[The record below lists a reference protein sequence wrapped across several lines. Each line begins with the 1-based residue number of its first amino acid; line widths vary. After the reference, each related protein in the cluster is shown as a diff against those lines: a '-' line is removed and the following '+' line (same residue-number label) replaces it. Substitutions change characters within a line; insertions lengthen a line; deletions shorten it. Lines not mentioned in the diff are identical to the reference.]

1 MLLLWRSHALIKKVT
16 CSYYEEGHMLLW
28 RRSHAFI
35 MKKVTCSYYEEGHML
50 LWRSLALIMK
60 KVTCCYY
67 EEGHML
73 LLWRR
78 SHALIMKKVT
88 CSYYVTE
95 EHAQTHCDCTEC
107 WSVSGRCRS
116 VSVNACGNI
125 RRACLHP
132 DRTHASKALW
142 APRKAGINIIIIIS
156 NLLHNCTLSWLWYGF
171 WQLTT

>member
-1 MLLLWRSHALIKKVT
+1 MKKVTCSYYEGHMLLLWRSHALIMKKVTCSYYEGYMLSLWRLHALIMKVT
-16 CSYYEEGHMLLW
+16 CSYYEEGRMLLLW
-28 RRSHAFI
+28 RRSH
-35 MKKVTCSYYEEGHML
+35 
-50 LWRSLALIMK
+50 ALIMK
-60 KVTCCYY
+60 KVTCSYY

-142 APRKAGINIIIIIS
+142 APRKAGINIIIII
-156 NLLHNCTLSWLWYGF
+156 
-171 WQLTT
+171 